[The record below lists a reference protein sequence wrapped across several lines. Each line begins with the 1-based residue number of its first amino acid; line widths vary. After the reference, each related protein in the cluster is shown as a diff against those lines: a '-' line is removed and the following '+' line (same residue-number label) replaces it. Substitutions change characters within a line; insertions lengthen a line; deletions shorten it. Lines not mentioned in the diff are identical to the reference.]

1 MTCLGSI
8 PANSK
13 KGLPQHFTSTDDRP
27 VGDYQVLYDEGS
39 SISFHSLIDKTKSG
53 NSMFDQRCGSGRI
66 RTFLV
71 GSGYDK
77 IVRIRPKNVKTRKKS
92 NKLNI
97 FFIDIFLK
105 YNQQTLGRKQNIVN
119 KTKQSEFYQHKF
131 SIGS

>member
-1 MTCLGSI
+1 M
-8 PANSK
+8 SK
-13 KGLPQHFTSTDDRP
+13 L
-27 VGDYQVLYDEGS
+27 E
-39 SISFHSLIDKTKSG
+39 
-53 NSMFDQRCGSGRI
+53 
-66 RTFLV
+66 
-71 GSGYDK
+71 
-77 IVRIRPKNVKTRKKS
+77 KKS